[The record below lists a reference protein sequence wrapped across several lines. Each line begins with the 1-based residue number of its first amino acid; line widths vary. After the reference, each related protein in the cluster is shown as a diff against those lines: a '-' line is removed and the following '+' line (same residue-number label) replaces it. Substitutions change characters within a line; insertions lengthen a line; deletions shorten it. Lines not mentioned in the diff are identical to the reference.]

1 MEWIPRR
8 PRRSGGRRDPQGHSE
23 GRFEKAGPRVCVS
36 TAKGTGRQY
45 MHRFA
50 PGLARPRM
58 IRRRTCCPYYRAEKL
73 LRCYPGITAAA
84 PRWPRR
90 SFHARNGGRIAA
102 WSRARSTRER
112 DTASLRGCGC
122 SMAGWRVWA
131 VATLALVHAGTR
143 YLPPPKQHLPPE
155 SIRLN
160 SSKSGIGE
168 YLVPFQQGLDRAS
181 LLDGAGGSLRPC
193 HPLLQLPLAVMIDDV
208 PGTRRATIL
217 RFASTLA
224 AGQNE
229 VITGRH
235 LLAKHPIDAD
245 WAPSN
250 KMVYGWNSWWPH
262 RSRGITPA
270 AVSRSCRY
278 TMLAGYLCC
287 PVCGATRWQSGLRCL
302 KRWKD
307 PCRWAPAAAHS
318 ARKSLLRGTCT
329 PRVFAGRGTGSHR
342 VAGSHARRA

>member
-1 MEWIPRR
+1 MPETEGGSQLGAERGAPE
-8 PRRSGGRRDPQGHSE
+8 SG
-23 GRFEKAGPRVCVS
+23 
-36 TAKGTGRQY
+36 
-45 MHRFA
+45 
-50 PGLARPRM
+50 
-58 IRRRTCCPYYRAEKL
+58 IRRLCGVWL
-73 LRCYPGITAAA
+73 LYGRVESLGGSNLGPGSRRYPVRAAA
-84 PRWPRR
+84 Q
-90 SFHARNGGRIAA
+90 
-102 WSRARSTRER
+102 
-112 DTASLRGCGC
+112 
-122 SMAGWRVWA
+122 
-131 VATLALVHAGTR
+131 ATSDPT
-143 YLPPPKQHLPPE
+143 E

-181 LLDGAGGSLRPC
+181 LLDGAGGSLRPY
-193 HPLLQLPLAVMIDDV
+193 HPLLRLPLAVMIDDV
-208 PGTRRATIL
+208 PGTRRTMIL
-217 RFASTLA
+217 RFASDLA
-224 AGQNE
+224 AGQTE

-262 RSRGITPA
+262 RARGITPA

-318 ARKSLLRGTCT
+318 ARKSLSCGEPVRRGFSLGGV
-329 PRVFAGRGTGSHR
+329 PDRIGSPVLMPAVLDGAKR
-342 VAGSHARRA
+342 YFDWADAMARRPIPRPRAHRGD

>member
-1 MEWIPRR
+1 MDPAPAAAKRRQTGPARAQRGEVRESRPPGVRVNGQGDRAAIHAPDR
-8 PRRSGGRRDPQGHSE
+8 PRTRPSPDDP
-23 GRFEKAGPRVCVS
+23 AANVLP
-36 TAKGTGRQY
+36 
-45 MHRFA
+45 
-50 PGLARPRM
+50 
-58 IRRRTCCPYYRAEKL
+58 L
-73 LRCYPGITAAA
+73 LSRGEITAVLPRHYRCG

-122 SMAGWRVWA
+122 SMVGWRAWA

-193 HPLLQLPLAVMIDDV
+193 HPLLRLPLAVMIDDV

-224 AGQNE
+224 AGQTE

-262 RSRGITPA
+262 RARGITPA

-287 PVCGATRWQSGLRCL
+287 PVCGATRWKSGLRCL

>member
-1 MEWIPRR
+1 MDPAPAAAKLRQTGPARAQRGEVRESRPPGVRVNGQGDRAAIHAPVR
-8 PRRSGGRRDPQGHSE
+8 PRTRPSPDDP
-23 GRFEKAGPRVCVS
+23 AANVLP
-36 TAKGTGRQY
+36 
-45 MHRFA
+45 
-50 PGLARPRM
+50 
-58 IRRRTCCPYYRAEKL
+58 L
-73 LRCYPGITAAA
+73 LSRGEITAVL
-84 PRWPRR
+84 PRHYRCGTPLATAIVPCPKRR
-90 SFHARNGGRIAA
+90 ADRSLEQSEEH
-102 WSRARSTRER
+102 SRAGYGVFAGVWLLYGRVE
-112 DTASLRGCGC
+112 SLGGSNLGPGSRRYPVL
-122 SMAGWRVWA
+122 AA
-131 VATLALVHAGTR
+131 AQATSA
-143 YLPPPKQHLPPE
+143 PPE